1 MVHYIP
7 LHLQPVFSNEINLI
21 GAEKYYNNCLSL
33 PLHTNM
39 NFSDVKRV
47 VRNLK
52 TNSCWLISS
61 MKLAIGTAQFGYKY
75 GFNSQRVVPKKNP
88 SKTNFK

>member
-39 NFSDVKRV
+39 NF
-47 VRNLK
+47 
-52 TNSCWLISS
+52 
-61 MKLAIGTAQFGYKY
+61 F
-75 GFNSQRVVPKKNP
+75 
-88 SKTNFK
+88 